1 MPWLLESKRTPKINP
16 SWSSTLKSPKSKLKP
31 TLILIIKREKKLW
44 ELSLL
49 SLKAI
54 LPLPWSIGWKKLWM
68 PKLILRLRTGL
79 LLLNMLENSED
90 MNEWMLEN
98 KLDFYKMLLLLKI
111 NKMLELSSKESLIS
125 CQKTPLLTYLLM
137 IRSEPIGAKTKSMF
151 LSWDSIKKLIKLILM
166 MESTELPLKS
176 YKLPPD
182 SLKLNMSLNSL
193 KEILDK
199 LPLKLECLI
208 YIALY

>member
-1 MPWLLESKRTPKINP
+1 
-16 SWSSTLKSPKSKLKP
+16 
-31 TLILIIKREKKLW
+31 
-44 ELSLL
+44 
-49 SLKAI
+49 
-54 LPLPWSIGWKKLWM
+54 M

-151 LSWDSIKKLIKLILM
+151 LS
-166 MESTELPLKS
+166 
-176 YKLPPD
+176 
-182 SLKLNMSLNSL
+182 
-193 KEILDK
+193 
-199 LPLKLECLI
+199 
-208 YIALY
+208 